1 MIDALYG
8 QEGNSMVPGS
18 ILLLLLAIA
27 VGLIILFTGK
37 YRVHAFLVLLAAAYF
52 VGIFSGLGLAK
63 TVDAIAAGFGGT
75 LKSIGIVIAAGT
87 IIGYIL
93 EKSGG
98 AISMAEAVLK
108 IVGKHRVPHAMSI
121 IGYIVSIP
129 VFCDSGFVI
138 LSPLNKALSKRAG
151 ISLAVTAVALST
163 GLYAT
168 HTLVP
173 PTPGPIAAAANL
185 NADLGLVILL
195 GLIAS
200 IPAALAGLYYG
211 LKVGS
216 KIYIEPDIEESYEDL
231 IKKYGKLPP
240 AKWAFAPLVVPI
252 ILIVLKSIADFPSHP
267 FGTGM
272 AKEFFDFIGHPITAL
287 LLGVLLSFKLVDK
300 LDEHVYGPTGWVA
313 EGLKNAAIII
323 LITGAGGSFGY
334 VLRQTGIGDYIG
346 TTLSSYH
353 LGLIL
358 PFIIAALLKTAQGSS
373 TVAIITTSALLAPLL
388 PSLGLSTPYGRALT
402 VLAIGAGSM
411 VVSHANDSYFWVVT
425 QFSNMDVM
433 QGYKL
438 QTVATFVEGI
448 VAAIVILIMGAVL
461 L

>member
-1 MIDALYG
+1 
-8 QEGNSMVPGS
+8 MVPGP
-18 ILLLLLAIA
+18 ILLIMLAISIGLIMLLA
-27 VGLIILFTGK
+27 GK

-52 VGIFSGLGLAK
+52 IGVFSGLGIAK

-75 LKSIGIVIAAGT
+75 LKAIGIVIAAGT

-93 EKSGG
+93 EKTGG
-98 AISMAEAVLK
+98 AVSMAEAVLK
-108 IVGKHRVPHAMSI
+108 VVGKRRVPHAMSI

-151 ISLAVTAVALST
+151 ISLAVTAIALST

-195 GLIAS
+195 GLIVS
-200 IPAALAGLYYG
+200 IPAALAGLYYAI
-211 LKVGS
+211 KVGS
-216 KIYIEPDIEESYEDL
+216 KIHIEPDIEESYEDL
-231 IKKYGKLPP
+231 IRKYGRLPP
-240 AKWAFAPLVVPI
+240 ARWAFAPLIIPI
-252 ILIVLKSIADFPSHP
+252 LLIVLKSIADFPTHP
-267 FGTGM
+267 FGTGVV
-272 AKEFFDFIGHPITAL
+272 KEFFDFIGHPITAL
-287 LLGVLLSFKLVDK
+287 LIGVLLSFKLVGK
-300 LDEHVYGPTGWVA
+300 LDERVYGPSGWVA

-334 VLRQTGIGDYIG
+334 VLRETGIGNYIG
-346 TTLSSYH
+346 AALSPYH
-353 LGLIL
+353 LGLFL
-358 PFIIAALLKTAQGSS
+358 PFIIAALIKTAQGSS

-388 PSLGLSTPYGRALT
+388 PSLGLDSLYGRVLT

-425 QFSNMDVM
+425 RFSNMDVT
-433 QGYKL
+433 QGYRL
-438 QTVATFVEGI
+438 QTMATLIEGI
-448 VAAIVILIMGAVL
+448 VAIIVILILGLIL

>member
-1 MIDALYG
+1 
-8 QEGNSMVPGS
+8 MVSGP

-27 VGLIILFTGK
+27 VALIIVFTGK
-37 YRVHAFLVLLAAAYF
+37 YKVHAFLVLLGAAYF
-52 VGIFSGLGLAK
+52 VGVLSGMGLSE

-87 IIGYIL
+87 IIGHIL

-98 AISMAEAVLK
+98 ALSMAEAVLK
-108 IVGKHRVPHAMSI
+108 VVGKKRVPHAMSI

-138 LSPLNKALSKRAG
+138 LSPLNKALTKRAG
-151 ISLAVTAVALST
+151 LSLAVTAVALST

-185 NADLGLVILL
+185 NADLGLVIML

-200 IPAALAGLYYG
+200 IPAALAGLYYA

-216 KIYIEPDIEESYEDL
+216 KIYIEPDIEESYEEL
-231 IKKYGKLPP
+231 MQKYGKLPP
-240 AKWAFAPLVVPI
+240 ARWAFAPLVVPI
-252 ILIVLKSIADFPSHP
+252 ILIVLKSLADFPSHP
-267 FGTGM
+267 FGEGIL
-272 AKEFFDFIGHPITAL
+272 KNFFDFIGHPITAL
-287 LLGVLLSFKLVDK
+287 LLGVLLAFKLVDE
-300 LDEHVYGPTGWVA
+300 LDEHVYGPKGWVA

-353 LGLIL
+353 LGLLL
-358 PFIIAALLKTAQGSS
+358 PFLIAALLKTAQGSS
-373 TVAIITTSALLAPLL
+373 TVAIITTSALLSPLL
-388 PSLGLSTPYGRALT
+388 ESLGLASPYGRALT

-425 QFSNMDVM
+425 QFSNMDVT

-438 QTVATFVEGI
+438 QTIATFVEGV
-448 VAAIVILIMGAVL
+448 VAAVVILIMGAIL

>member
-1 MIDALYG
+1 MISG
-8 QEGNSMVPGS
+8 P
-18 ILLLLLAIA
+18 ILLVLLAIA
-27 VGLIILFTGK
+27 VGLIIVFTGK
-37 YRVHAFLVLLAAAYF
+37 YRVHAFLVLLGAAYF
-52 VGIFSGLGLAK
+52 VGIFSGMGLSK

-98 AISMAEAVLK
+98 ALSMAEAVLNV
-108 IVGKHRVPHAMSI
+108 VGKKRVPHAMSI

-138 LSPLNKALSKRAG
+138 LSPLNKALTKRAG
-151 ISLAVTAVALST
+151 LSMAVTAVALST

-185 NADLGLVILL
+185 NADLGLVIML

-216 KIYIEPDIEESYEDL
+216 KIDIEPDIEESYEEL
-231 IKKYGKLPP
+231 IQKYGKLPP
-240 AKWAFAPLVVPI
+240 AKWAFAPLIVPI
-252 ILIVLKSIADFPSHP
+252 LLIVLKSVADFPSHP
-267 FGTGM
+267 FGVGM
-272 AKEFFDFIGHPITAL
+272 AKDFFDFIGHPITAL
-287 LLGVLLSFKLVDK
+287 LLGVLLAFKLVNE
-300 LDEHVYGPTGWVA
+300 LDEHVYGPKGWVA

-353 LGLIL
+353 LGLLL
-358 PFIIAALLKTAQGSS
+358 PFLIAALLKTAQGSS
-373 TVAIITTSALLAPLL
+373 TVALITTSALLSPLL
-388 PSLGLSTPYGRALT
+388 DSLGLASPYGKALA

-425 QFSNMDVM
+425 QFSNMDVT

-438 QTVATFVEGI
+438 QTIATFVEGV
-448 VAAIVILIMGAVL
+448 VAMVVILIMGAIL

>member
-1 MIDALYG
+1 
-8 QEGNSMVPGS
+8 MVPGP
-18 ILLLLLAIA
+18 ILMLLLVIA
-27 VGLIILFTGK
+27 VALIIWLTGK
-37 YRVHAFLVLLAAAYF
+37 VRVHAFLVLLAAAF
-52 VGIFSGLGLAK
+52 LVGVFSGMGLPQ
-63 TVDAIAAGFGGT
+63 TVDAIAKGFGGT
-75 LKSIGIVIAAGT
+75 LKSIGIVIACGT

-93 EKSGG
+93 EKTGG

-108 IVGKHRVPHAMSI
+108 VVGRKRVPLAMSI

-138 LSPLNKALSKRAG
+138 LSPLNKALTKRAG
-151 ISLAVTAVALST
+151 ISLAVTAIALST

-168 HTLVP
+168 HCLVP

-185 NADLGLVILL
+185 NADLGLVIIL

-200 IPAALAGLYYG
+200 IPAALAGLFYAK
-211 LKVGS
+211 KVGS
-216 KIYIEPDIEESYEDL
+216 KVYIEPEITESYEDL

-240 AKWAFAPLVVPI
+240 AGWAFAPLIVPI
-252 ILIVLKSIADFPSHP
+252 LLIVLKSIADFPSHP
-267 FGTGM
+267 FGVGIV
-272 AKEFFDFIGHPITAL
+272 KDFFDFIGHPITAL
-287 LLGVLLSFKLVDK
+287 LIGVLLSFKLVTK
-300 LDEHVYGPTGWVA
+300 LDERVYGPKGWVG

-334 VLRQTGIGDYIG
+334 VLRATGIGDYIG
-346 TTLSSYH
+346 HTLSAYN
-353 LGLIL
+353 LGLLL
-358 PFIIAALLKTAQGSS
+358 PFLIAALLKTAQGSS
-373 TVAIITTSALLAPLL
+373 TVAIITTSALLSPMLDA
-388 PSLGLSTPYGRALT
+388 LGLGSPIGKALT

-425 QFSNMDVM
+425 QFSNMDVA

-438 QTVATFVEGI
+438 QTIGTLVEGI
-448 VAAIVILIMGAVL
+448 AAMITILIMGAIL

>member
-1 MIDALYG
+1 
-8 QEGNSMVPGS
+8 MVSGP

-27 VGLIILFTGK
+27 VALIIVFAGK
-37 YRVHAFLVLLAAAYF
+37 YKVHAFLVLLGAAYF
-52 VGIFSGLGLAK
+52 VGVLSGMGLSE

-75 LKSIGIVIAAGT
+75 LKSIGIVMAAGT
-87 IIGYIL
+87 IIGHIL

-98 AISMAEAVLK
+98 ALSMAEAVLK
-108 IVGKHRVPHAMSI
+108 VVGKKRVPHAMSI

-138 LSPLNKALSKRAG
+138 LSPLNKALTKRAG
-151 ISLAVTAVALST
+151 LSLAVTAVALST

-185 NADLGLVILL
+185 NADLGLVIML

-216 KIYIEPDIEESYEDL
+216 KIDIEPDIEESYEEL
-231 IKKYGKLPP
+231 VQKYGKLPP

-267 FGTGM
+267 FGEGM
-272 AKEFFDFIGHPITAL
+272 LKSFFDFIGHPITAL

-300 LDEHVYGPTGWVA
+300 LDEHVYGPSGWVA

-353 LGLIL
+353 LGLLL

-388 PSLGLSTPYGRALT
+388 DSLGLASPYGRALT

-425 QFSNMDVM
+425 QFSNMDVA

-438 QTVATFVEGI
+438 QTIATLVEGV
-448 VAAIVILIMGAVL
+448 VAAVVILIMGAIL

>member
-1 MIDALYG
+1 MPLYEAGGKEMISGPL
-8 QEGNSMVPGS
+8 
-18 ILLLLLAIA
+18 LLLLLAIA
-27 VGLIILFTGK
+27 IALIIVFTGK
-37 YRVHAFLVLLAAAYF
+37 YRIHAFLVLLAAAYF
-52 VGIFSGLGLAK
+52 VGIFSGLGLSK
-63 TVDAIAAGFGGT
+63 TVNAIATGFGGT

-98 AISMAEAVLK
+98 ALSMAEAVLNA
-108 IVGKHRVPHAMSI
+108 IGKKRVPLAMSI

-138 LSPLNKALSKRAG
+138 LSPLNRALSKRAG
-151 ISLAVTAVALST
+151 ISLSVTAIALST

-173 PTPGPIAAAANL
+173 PTPGPIAAAANVG
-185 NADLGLVILL
+185 ADLGLVILL

-200 IPAALAGLYYG
+200 IPAALAGLYYATKFG
-211 LKVGS
+211 RR
-216 KIYIEPDIEESYEDL
+216 IHIEPETEETYEDL
-231 IKKYGKLPP
+231 IKRYGTLPP
-240 AKWAFAPLVVPI
+240 AKWAFAPLIIPI
-252 ILIVLKSIADFPSHP
+252 ILIVLKSIADFPAHP
-267 FGTGM
+267 FGTGT
-272 AKEFFDFIGHPITAL
+272 AKDFFDFIGNPITAL
-287 LLGVLLSFKLVDK
+287 LLGVVIAFKLAPK
-300 LDEHVYGPTGWVA
+300 LDEEIYGTKGWVG

-334 VLRQTGIGDYIG
+334 VLRQTGIGNYIG

-353 LGLIL
+353 MGLVL

-373 TVAIITTSALLAPLL
+373 TVALITTSALLGPML
-388 PSLGLSTPYGRALT
+388 PALGLATPYGKALT

-425 QFSNMDVM
+425 QFSDMNVT
-433 QGYKL
+433 QGYRL
-438 QTVATFVEGI
+438 QTIATFVEGI
-448 VAAIVILIMGAVL
+448 IAEIVILIMGAVL

>member
-1 MIDALYG
+1 
-8 QEGNSMVPGS
+8 MVPGPVLL
-18 ILLLLLAIA
+18 ILLALAI
-27 VGLIILFTGK
+27 GLIMFLAGK

-52 VGIFSGLGLAK
+52 IGVTSGLGIAK
-63 TVDAIAAGFGGT
+63 TVDAIAAGFGAT

-93 EKSGG
+93 EKTGG
-98 AISMAEAVLK
+98 AVSMAEAVLK
-108 IVGKHRVPHAMSI
+108 VVGKRRVPHSMSI

-151 ISLAVTAVALST
+151 ISLAVTAIALST

-195 GLIAS
+195 GLIVS
-200 IPAALAGLYYG
+200 VPAALAGLYYAI
-211 LKVGS
+211 KVGS

-231 IKKYGKLPP
+231 IRKYGRLPP
-240 AKWAFAPLVVPI
+240 AKWAFAPLIVPI
-252 ILIVLKSIADFPSHP
+252 VLIVLKSIADFPTHP
-267 FGTGM
+267 FGTGIV
-272 AKEFFDFIGHPITAL
+272 KEFFDFIGHPITAL
-287 LLGVLLSFKLVDK
+287 LIGVLLSFKLIDK
-300 LDEHVYGPTGWVA
+300 LDERVYGPGGWVA

-334 VLRQTGIGDYIG
+334 VLRETGIGDYIG
-346 TTLSSYH
+346 EALSPYH
-353 LGLIL
+353 LGLLL
-358 PFIIAALLKTAQGSS
+358 PFIIAALIKTAQGSS

-388 PSLGLSTPYGRALT
+388 PSLGLDSLYGRVLT

-425 QFSNMDVM
+425 RFSNMDVT

-438 QTVATFVEGI
+438 QTMATLVEGI
-448 VAAIVILIMGAVL
+448 VAIIVILILGAIL